1 MYPPQPRSFITPCPA
16 SFSPPVVFPQGVEYQ
31 EHWKAS
37 RGMRDLLNSQEYKSK
52 RVAEAPFHLAVTK
65 DVVFEEL
72 ERAKSREA
80 ASRSA
85 KWPGTR

>member
-1 MYPPQPRSFITPCPA
+1 
-16 SFSPPVVFPQGVEYQ
+16 
-31 EHWKAS
+31 
-37 RGMRDLLNSQEYKSK
+37 MRDLLNSQEYKSK